1 MIPAKAILIVLA
13 PLLAVTPAFAET
25 ITPSE
30 ASQHV
35 GQSVTVEGV
44 VGEVHHAASGNATFI
59 DMGGHYPRNPF
70 AGVIFSDDASK
81 FPNVDSLEGTTIDV
95 TGTIKLYRG
104 RPEIILND
112 AGQIKSK

>member
-1 MIPAKAILIVLA
+1 MRIFFLPLCLCIATSPAL
-13 PLLAVTPAFAET
+13 AET

-35 GQSVTVEGV
+35 GQSVTVEGIV
-44 VGEVHHAASGNATFI
+44 SEVHHAASGKVTFV
-59 DMGGHYPRNPF
+59 DMGGRYPDNQF

-81 FPNVDSLEGTTIDV
+81 FPNVDSLEGKTIDV
-95 TGTIKLYRG
+95 TGTITLYRG